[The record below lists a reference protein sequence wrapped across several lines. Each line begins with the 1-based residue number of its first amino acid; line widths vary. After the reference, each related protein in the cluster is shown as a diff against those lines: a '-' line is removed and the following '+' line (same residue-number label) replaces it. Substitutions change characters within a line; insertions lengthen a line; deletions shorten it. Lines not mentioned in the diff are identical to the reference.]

1 MHAMHIMHTY
11 MQYLQRIYSRDA
23 HGLPLLISSFSYY
36 AKVTANNDL
45 EPEQIYEHSE
55 RIPFCHLLKLSVI
68 KGELV
73 H

>member
-45 EPEQIYEHSE
+45 EPEQIYEQ
-55 RIPFCHLLKLSVI
+55 LSALYGS
-68 KGELV
+68 KSCS
-73 H
+73 